1 VSATEAPVAD
11 TGWRRLSPLSPLVR
25 LGRGGIAIVFILA
38 TGLLSGDSGSLW
50 NFLVYAVLIPF
61 GLVAGF
67 VSWRVTRWRLDDG
80 ALQKEQGLFR
90 RRSLRFPLAQIQ
102 AVDVLRPGLARALG
116 LAELRLQMGGSTR
129 DSARLA
135 YLRTDDALAL
145 RRLLLARKSESAAQ
159 PVPVDRS
166 ATVLFRVS
174 TARLLASLA
183 LNARGWLLIAAAVI
197 AIVFVGP
204 AVTAIWIIGGAAG
217 LWRRLNADYGVRVSE
232 VDDGLHLEGG
242 LVATSAETIPRGRV
256 QAVKLVEPILW
267 RPFGWVRLQVDIAG
281 GERDREGGAS
291 STRSARTLVPVGTK
305 QEADVLVAYLLPKLP
320 DELRRAPSRARYK
333 APLSYRRLAWATN
346 DDVVVTRQ
354 GRLARITAWV
364 PLEKVQSLRRVRG
377 PVQRLLRLETIHLDT
392 AGRGVRAALRDRDVA
407 EGEQA
412 LSRLVDLCRRA
423 RRETSIATHL
433 T

>member
-1 VSATEAPVAD
+1 VTATEPKAAD

-25 LGRGGIAIVFILA
+25 LGPGGVAIALILL
-38 TGLLSGDSGSLW
+38 TGLLSGDSGSPW

-67 VSWRVTRWRLDDG
+67 VSWRVTRWRIDDG
-80 ALQKEQGLFR
+80 ALQKEQSLFR

-116 LAELRLQMGGSTR
+116 LAELRLQMGGSTG

-135 YLRTDDALAL
+135 YLRTDEALAL
-145 RRLLLARKSESAAQ
+145 RTRLLARNPDPEAQ
-159 PVPVDRS
+159 PAPLDKP
-166 ATVLFRVS
+166 AGVLFRVS

-183 LNARGWLLIAAAVI
+183 LNARGWLLVAAAVI
-197 AIVFVGP
+197 AVVFVGP
-204 AVTAIWIIGGAAG
+204 AVTAIWIGAAG

-232 VDDGLHLEGG
+232 IDDGLHLEGG

-267 RPFGWVRLQVDIAG
+267 QPFGWVRLEVDIAG
-281 GERDREGGAS
+281 GEHERDGGGS
-291 STRSARTLVPVGTK
+291 STRSARTLVPVGTRR
-305 QEADVLVAYLLPKLP
+305 EADVLVAYLLPEAP
-320 DELRRAPSRARYK
+320 DQLQRAPSRARFK

-354 GRLARITAWV
+354 GRVARITSWV

-423 RRETSIATHL
+423 RRETSIAAQKT
-433 T
+433 